1 MEVRDLVLTYRAQ
14 MPATMARVAAVLE
27 ADPGAPLELSITG
40 LAERAGTSAATVTR
54 LCRLLGF
61 SGYPALRVAAAQDIG
76 RGDRDRAWLTDFGD
90 SFAPDDTPSA
100 VLSTLL
106 NAQLVAVRST
116 AQQYDLPA
124 LTELATRVRG
134 CRQLDL
140 YGVAGSGLV
149 GRELAARLAR
159 LGVNAQAHTDR
170 HSGLPSAA
178 LLDEN
183 CVAMA
188 ISNHGDTEDTLGM
201 LTEATRRGA
210 WTVAVTSSPE
220 SAMAAIADQH
230 ITAASPHSDVQP
242 DEVAARHAQLLTAD
256 LIYLLVAQADPAR
269 TAQTLAA
276 TADAFGASA
285 AGTASLAGR
294 GSSRR
299 SAGFRP
305 GSRGG

>member
-1 MEVRDLVLTYRAQ
+1 MQTSGVLDLVLTFRAQ

-27 ADPGAPLELSITG
+27 ADPAAPLELSITG

-61 SGYPALRVAAAQDIG
+61 SGYPALRVAAAQDVG

-90 SFAPDDTPSA
+90 SFGPGDSPST

-106 NAQLVAVRST
+106 NAQLVAIRST
-116 AQQYDLPA
+116 AQQYDLAA
-124 LTELATRVRG
+124 LTDLATRIRN
-134 CRQLDL
+134 CQKLDV
-140 YGVAGSGLV
+140 YAVAGSGLV

-159 LGVNAQAHTDR
+159 LGVNAHAHIDR

-178 LLDEN
+178 LLDKN
-183 CVAMA
+183 CVAVG

-201 LTEATRRGA
+201 LSEATRHQA
-210 WTVAVTSSPE
+210 WTVAITSSPE
-220 SAMAAIADQH
+220 TAMAAIADQH

-256 LIYLLVAQADPAR
+256 LLYLLVAQADPAR
-269 TAQTLAA
+269 TAHTLAA
-276 TADAFGASA
+276 TADAFN
-285 AGTASLAGR
+285 
-294 GSSRR
+294 RR
-299 SAGFRP
+299 P
-305 GSRGG
+305 

>member
-1 MEVRDLVLTYRAQ
+1 MQTSGVLDRVLTFRAQ

-27 ADPGAPLELSITG
+27 ADPAAPLELSITG

-61 SGYPALRVAAAQDIG
+61 SGYPALRVAAAQDVG

-90 SFAPDDTPSA
+90 SFAPGDSPST

-106 NAQLVAVRST
+106 NAQLVAIRTT

-124 LTELATRVRG
+124 LTSLATRIRH
-134 CRQLDL
+134 CQKLDV
-140 YGVAGSGLV
+140 YAVAGSGLV

-159 LGVNAQAHTDR
+159 LGVNAHAHIDR

-178 LLDEN
+178 LLGEN
-183 CVAMA
+183 CVALG

-201 LTEATRRGA
+201 LSEATRRRA
-210 WTVAVTSSPE
+210 WAVAITSSPE
-220 SAMAAIADQH
+220 TAMAAIADQH

-256 LIYLLVAQADPAR
+256 LLYLLVAQVDPAL
-269 TAQTLAA
+269 TARTLAA
-276 TADAFGASA
+276 TAEAF
-285 AGTASLAGR
+285 THR
-294 GSSRR
+294 V
-299 SAGFRP
+299 
-305 GSRGG
+305 